1 LPLVR
6 REDSVFVVVDAQP
19 GFFAPSDGLSEPDSI
34 RAAKVVSR
42 ITWMAGLAALLD
54 VPAVVVEEG
63 PLRNGHTDPGILERL
78 PDGSPT
84 IVKPTFGLAA
94 HAEAVDAIRE
104 SGRGTVVLAGFET
117 DVCVTQS
124 AVGLLELGF
133 RAVVLEDATY
143 TNSEIEHQRGL
154 ARMTGAGVE
163 RNHCKGL
170 TFEWLHTVV
179 RALEDFPQA
188 KALGTPPWRL

>member
-1 LPLVR
+1 MPLVR
-6 REDSVFVVVDAQP
+6 REQSVFVVVDAQP
-19 GFFAPSDGLSEPDSI
+19 GFFAYDGLSETDSI
-34 RAAKVVSR
+34 RAAKAVSR

-63 PLRNGHTDPGILERL
+63 PLRNGRTDPGILERL
-78 PDGSPT
+78 PEESPT
-84 IVKPTFGLAA
+84 VVKPTFGLAA

-104 SGRGTVVLAGFET
+104 TGRGTVVLAGFET
-117 DVCVTQS
+117 DVCVAQS

-143 TNSEIEHQRGL
+143 TNSQIEHERGL

-163 RNHCKGL
+163 RNHCKGV
-170 TFEWLHTVV
+170 TFEWLHTVEP
-179 RALEDFPQA
+179 ALEDLPQA